1 MLSEQHIQPYLT
13 APINEPLCEIFRQY
27 GKKVCL
33 AKNDY
38 VLRKGTIK
46 SFVFVE
52 SGLVGRI
59 REMPLISKQ
68 IHLEIAP
75 PKRIANFMNFF
86 SAGKANI
93 SIMALRKSEI
103 YITPFDVIYGIMKEN
118 YDLNKQ
124 FEQLYGSNM
133 ETALKSSY
141 SNFVLPCDLRLLKLF
156 KVLAHHAGKQSDEN
170 GWILLPYKLTR
181 EEYSQIIFASLLTVD
196 NTLQNWKKENLYQK
210 KKEGSFIHTKLLE
223 KNITAALFEAN
234 KILHSNQRIKPTK
247 LGLRHK
253 SQ

>member
-1 MLSEQHIQPYLT
+1 MLPEHHIMPYLT
-13 APINEPLCEIFRQY
+13 APIDDPLCDIFRQY
-27 GKKVCL
+27 GKKASL
-33 AKNDY
+33 AKKEY

-59 REMPLISKQ
+59 REMPLLSKQ

-75 PKRIANFMNFF
+75 PKRVANFMNFF
-86 SAGKANI
+86 SAGKADI

-103 YITPFDVIYGIMKEN
+103 YITPFDVIYDIMKESH
-118 YDLNKQ
+118 DLSKQ

-141 SNFVLPCDLRLLKLF
+141 SNFVLPCELRLLNLF
-156 KVLAHHAGKQSDEN
+156 KVLARQSQAQPDKN
-170 GWILLPYKLTR
+170 GWIALPYKLTR

-196 NTLQNWKKENLYQK
+196 NTLQNWKRENLYQK
-210 KKEGSFIHTKLLE
+210 KREGSFIHTELLQKKITTALINTE
-223 KNITAALFEAN
+223 KPAP
-234 KILHSNQRIKPTK
+234 LHQRVIPTQ
-247 LGLRHK
+247 LGIVHRV
-253 SQ
+253 